1 MKKLLGNVALVLC
14 PLLVIPTLAN
24 AAELKEARVTQV
36 VKDVKLL
43 PEQAAPRPAAVNDR
57 VHDGTAVRTGTQSRS
72 ELTFTDQTITRLG
85 ADTVFSFK
93 EGTRIMNLGGGAM
106 LFQVPKGAGGATIK
120 TAAITAAITGTT
132 GIGEFHQ
139 ATADNPKPVI
149 KWFCLEGHIVLS
161 LTNGS
166 GQTVDL
172 QAGQMIVTDGTYLPK
187 PVFFDIAALV
197 KSSLFFLG
205 FDTELA
211 SWDLIQLEIQKQLDL
226 EIAEGFIDSNL
237 VAYLDPSKLTSEI
250 DQAMNAQSSPTA
262 TPSPSGT
269 PTPATPTPTPATPT
283 PTPATPTPTPPV
295 SPTPIKFGTPGVI
308 TSSDP
313 YVIDPDTVI
322 QTDPSITRNGQT
334 DFGKIYRTP
343 ADDGSRSTW
352 LFGSTSAFDSASG
365 FNNGP
370 DSELSEQ
377 HRRLQIPRPD
387 HRWRSDCHDRRQR
400 RE

>member
-1 MKKLLGNVALVLC
+1 MKVSEYFTIQPTTFYADMKTLFKNLALVLC
-14 PLLVIPTLAN
+14 PLLVIPALAN

-250 DQAMNAQSSPTA
+250 DQAMNAQSSPTE
-262 TPSPSGT
+262 TPTPSGT
-269 PTPATPTPTPATPT
+269 PPPTITPTPTISPTITPT
-283 PTPATPTPTPPV
+283 PTTNADAQRDAV
-295 SPTPIKFGTPGVI
+295 KDRNSLRDCFV
-308 TSSDP
+308 D
-313 YVIDPDTVI
+313 
-322 QTDPSITRNGQT
+322 SIHHWERHH
-334 DFGKIYRTP
+334 DY
-343 ADDGSRSTW
+343 D
-352 LFGSTSAFDSASG
+352 
-365 FNNGP
+365 
-370 DSELSEQ
+370 
-377 HRRLQIPRPD
+377 RPD
-387 HRWRSDCHDRRQR
+387 NHD
-400 RE
+400 EWTH